1 MKKKKRKIKFKLK
14 SIIIFLVL
22 IILVALIIY
31 WYLNLKVSNIYVTG
45 NNILKENDILNST
58 NLLNYPRLIDVQIR
72 EIEKKL
78 LNNPLINK
86 VNIKKKIN
94 GKIII
99 EIEENRPL
107 LKMSDNLFILSNGEM
122 EEIDIKEQVPFLK
135 GEVDSSIY
143 EDFIKKMLL
152 IDKDILIKISEVT
165 YAKTDL
171 DSERFLMYMNDG
183 NEVYVTLSK
192 IDLINSYNE
201 IYPTLDNKKG
211 ILYLDSG
218 NHFEIKKKNINEE

>member
-1 MKKKKRKIKFKLK
+1 MFFVNL
-14 SIIIFLVL
+14 
-22 IILVALIIY
+22 
-31 WYLNLKVSNIYVTG
+31 YLNIRVTSIYVTG
-45 NNILKENDILNST
+45 NKILKENDIISNT
-58 NLLNYPRLIDVQIR
+58 NLLNYPKLIDLN
-72 EIEKKL
+72 EEKIKKDL
-78 LNNPLINK
+78 LENPLINK
-86 VNIKKKIN
+86 VLVKKSIN
-94 GKIII
+94 GRVNI
-99 EIEENRPL
+99 EKEENIPI

-152 IDKDILIKISEVT
+152 IDKDILIKISEVA

-183 NEVYVTLSK
+183 NEIYVTLSK